1 MLRHTFLRGLPGFAL
16 LAAAAPASA
25 QAPSQGQ
32 FPGSTPITLVI
43 PYPAGGIGDYLTRLV
58 AKKLGEELG
67 VSVVVEN
74 KPGANGAIGAAV
86 VANAKPDGH
95 TLMCVPA
102 STLTSNPWL
111 MKNLGYD
118 PLKDFTPLTR
128 LIEFPNVL
136 MVNPEFPAKTLQE
149 LIEAAKR
156 KPGSVNYGSVGVGSS
171 THLQAE
177 MFKRAAGIDIVNITY
192 KGSAPA
198 LQDLAAGQ
206 VQMMFDNLPSAFPLI
221 SGKKVRSLAVTGAS
235 PSPVLPDV
243 PTIASVVPG
252 FVEVTWW
259 AILAP
264 AGLPADIA
272 RKLTTALQKIAGDP
286 DFAKPM
292 TDRGGV
298 VAADGPDALRAA
310 IQTETEKAGKLIK
323 DLGITAQ

>member
-1 MLRHTFLRGLPGFAL
+1 MLRQTFLRGLPGLAL
-16 LAAAAPASA
+16 LGAAGPALA
-25 QAPSQGQ
+25 Q
-32 FPGSTPITLVI
+32 FPGSGNISLVM
-43 PYPAGGIGDYLTRLV
+43 PYPPGGLGDYLARLV

-86 VANAKPDGH
+86 VAKAKPDGH
-95 TLMCVPA
+95 TLLCVPA

-111 MKNLGYD
+111 MKNAGYD
-118 PLKDFTPLTR
+118 PLKDFTPLAR

-136 MVNPEFPAKTLQE
+136 MVTPDFPAKTVQE
-149 LIEAAKR
+149 LIDEARR

-198 LQDLAAGQ
+198 LQDLVAGQ

-221 SGKKVRSLAVTGAS
+221 SGKKVRALAVTGAH

-243 PTIASVVPG
+243 PTVASVVPG

-264 AGLPADIA
+264 AGLPADVT
-272 RKLTTALQKIAGDP
+272 RKLSDSLQKIAKDP
-286 DFAKPM
+286 DFRKLM
-292 TDRGGV
+292 SDRGGV
-298 VAADGPDALRAA
+298 IVAGDPDDLRAA
-310 IQTETEKAGKLIK
+310 IQSETEKTGKLIK
-323 DLGITAQ
+323 ELGITAQ

>member
-1 MLRHTFLRGLPGFAL
+1 MLFR
-16 LAAAAPASA
+16 S
-25 QAPSQGQ
+25 
-32 FPGSTPITLVI
+32 
-43 PYPAGGIGDYLTRLV
+43 
-58 AKKLGEELG
+58 
-67 VSVVVEN
+67 
-74 KPGANGAIGAAV
+74 
-86 VANAKPDGH
+86 
-95 TLMCVPA
+95 
-102 STLTSNPWL
+102 
-111 MKNLGYD
+111 
-118 PLKDFTPLTR
+118 
-128 LIEFPNVL
+128 
-136 MVNPEFPAKTLQE
+136 PAKTLQE

-156 KPGSVNYGSVGVGSS
+156 KPGSVNYGSVGMGSS

-221 SGKKVRSLAVTGAS
+221 SGKKVRALAVTGAS

-243 PTIASVVPG
+243 PAIASVVPG

-272 RKLTTALQKIAGDP
+272 RKLTTSLQKIAKDP

>member
-1 MLRHTFLRGLPGFAL
+1 MLRQTFLRGLPGLAL
-16 LAAAAPASA
+16 LGVAGPAHA
-25 QAPSQGQ
+25 Q
-32 FPGSTPITLVI
+32 FPGNATISLVM
-43 PYPAGGIGDYLTRLV
+43 PYPPGGLGDYLARLV
-58 AKKLGEELG
+58 AKKLGEALG

-95 TLMCVPA
+95 TLLCVPA

-111 MKNLGYD
+111 MKNVGYD
-118 PLKDFTPLTR
+118 PLKDFTPLSR

-136 MVNPEFPAKTLQE
+136 MVNPDFPAKTVQE
-149 LIEAAKR
+149 LIDIARR
-156 KPGSVNYGSVGVGSS
+156 KPGSVNYSSVGVGSS

-198 LQDLAAGQ
+198 LQDLVAGQ

-221 SGKKVRSLAVTGAS
+221 SGGKVRALAVTGAR

-243 PTIASVVPG
+243 PTVASVVPG

-264 AGLPADIA
+264 AGLPADVT
-272 RKLTTALQKIAGDP
+272 RKLSDSLQKIAKDP
-286 DFAKPM
+286 DFGKLIS
-292 TDRGGV
+292 DRGGV
-298 VAADGPDALRAA
+298 IVAGGPDDLRAA
-310 IQTETEKAGKLIK
+310 IQSETEKTGKLIRE
-323 DLGITAQ
+323 LGITAQ

>member
-1 MLRHTFLRGLPGFAL
+1 MLRQTFLRGLPGLAL
-16 LAAAAPASA
+16 LGAAGPALA
-25 QAPSQGQ
+25 Q
-32 FPGSTPITLVI
+32 FPGSGNISLVM
-43 PYPAGGIGDYLTRLV
+43 PYPPGGLGDYLARLV

-86 VANAKPDGH
+86 VAKAKPDGH
-95 TLMCVPA
+95 TLLCVPA

-111 MKNLGYD
+111 MKNAGYD
-118 PLKDFTPLTR
+118 PLKDFTPLAR

-136 MVNPEFPAKTLQE
+136 MVTPDFPAKTVQE
-149 LIEAAKR
+149 LIDEARR

-198 LQDLAAGQ
+198 LQDLVAGQ

-221 SGKKVRSLAVTGAS
+221 SGKKVRALAVTGAH

-243 PTIASVVPG
+243 PTVASVVPG

-264 AGLPADIA
+264 AGLPADVT
-272 RKLTTALQKIAGDP
+272 RKLSDSLQKIAKDP
-286 DFAKPM
+286 DFRKVM
-292 TDRGGV
+292 SDRGGV
-298 VAADGPDALRAA
+298 IVAGDPDDLRAA
-310 IQTETEKAGKLIK
+310 IQSETEKTGKLIK
-323 DLGITAQ
+323 ELGITAQ